1 MTVVNAILLR
11 IVPLELIPLEVSRE
25 NISLGREM
33 GHGEFGVVYEASA
46 TNISKNIRVQTVAV
60 KMLHKS
66 KNADPRVF
74 VQEAVWEDR

>member
-1 MTVVNAILLR
+1 
-11 IVPLELIPLEVSRE
+11 
-25 NISLGREM
+25 M

-60 KMLHKS
+60 KMLHRS

-74 VQEAVWEDR
+74 VQEAVCEDRSSVILLRDSTLCYRYDCGRLRTRM

>member
-1 MTVVNAILLR
+1 MSS
-11 IVPLELIPLEVSRE
+11 VPPELVSLEVSRE

-60 KMLHKS
+60 KMLHRS